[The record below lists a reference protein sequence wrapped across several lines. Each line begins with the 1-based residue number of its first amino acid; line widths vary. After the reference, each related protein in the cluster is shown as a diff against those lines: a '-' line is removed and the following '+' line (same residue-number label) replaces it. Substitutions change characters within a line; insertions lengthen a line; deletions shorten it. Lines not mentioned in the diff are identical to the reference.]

1 MKRLTKAQ
9 RAELYGM
16 FDGCCAYCG
25 EDLGTRWHADHVKA
39 VRRRHELY
47 RDGSPGYKTRLV
59 GADKPENHTIEN
71 FMPACAPCNL
81 SKATYSIE
89 QWRDVLAGYVG
100 ALDRNAPTYRMAK
113 KHGLIVETDIR
124 VEFHFEKLAVAR
136 EQDSLRVQERR
147 ARNPHLK
154 TPPPPPPRTEL
165 DSWRQR
171 GYV

>member
-1 MKRLTKAQ
+1 
-9 RAELYGM
+9 M

-39 VRRRHELY
+39 VLRRHELY

-89 QWRDVLAGYVG
+89 QWRDVLAGYVR

-124 VEFHFEKLAVAR
+124 VEFHFEKLAKAR
-136 EQDSLRVQERR
+136 EQDSLRAQERR

-171 GYV
+171 GDV